1 MVNAGSSRAAVGV
14 VDAHVHLV
22 GDRVRYPLKP
32 TTLPGDAWYRE
43 APVDATQFTDLMA
56 TAGVRRA
63 VLVQPVGAY
72 GDDNSYLLDAAA
84 RSPDRFAA
92 VCMVDPAGAT
102 PAAALR
108 RHVYESGA
116 SGIRLFAVHH
126 PRESVDA
133 PRYLP
138 LWQEAA
144 RLGIPVVVTI
154 WGSQLPGLAQML
166 QRFAALRVA
175 LDHCA
180 FPAFDGSANRADV
193 ESLLAL
199 STYPA
204 LALKVSSFVIDAC
217 SDAGVDASAFVAR
230 LVSEFGAERV
240 MWGSD
245 YPQTHDRSYPELV
258 DTGRRVSAGLDERA
272 RAEFLRYAAERLWW
286 PDG

>member
-1 MVNAGSSRAAVGV
+1 MASAASSRAATNV

-22 GDRVRYPLKP
+22 GDPGRYPLKP
-32 TTLPGDAWYRE
+32 TSLPGDAWYRE
-43 APVDATQFTDLMA
+43 APVNAAQFTDLMA
-56 TAGVRRA
+56 TAGVGRA

-72 GDDNSYLLDAAA
+72 GDDNSYLLEAAA

-92 VCMVDPAGAT
+92 VCMVDPAG
-102 PAAALR
+102 PAPASALR

-116 SGIRLFAVHH
+116 SGVRLFAVHDPH
-126 PRESVDA
+126 QSVDA
-133 PRYLP
+133 PHFLP

-154 WGSQLPGLAQML
+154 WGSQLPGLGQML
-166 QRFAALRVA
+166 HRFAGLRVA

-180 FPAFDGSANRADV
+180 FPAFDGSPNRADV

-217 SDAGVDASAFVAR
+217 TVAGVEASAFVAR

-245 YPQTHDRSYPELV
+245 FPQTHDRSYAELV
-258 DTGRRVSAGLDERA
+258 DTGRRAAAGLDERA